1 MATSEPLPEFD
12 LYAELELNPSASRE
26 TIEAAFRALMR
37 RDHPDVSTGHPDAR
51 AKRLNIARDWLL
63 DPEHR
68 ARYDERHVSGSYAA
82 QSRPLP
88 CPDPP
93 EPFDPGRVRSPTG
106 VYVAVLAVG
115 LALMVP
121 TLTVGIGTNPVTIS
135 GFFLGLVLGAYGGV
149 GLVVGAASRR

>member
-1 MATSEPLPEFD
+1 MATSEPWPEFD
-12 LYAELELNPSASRE
+12 LYAELELHPSASRE

-37 RDHPDVSTGHPDAR
+37 RDHPDVSRGNPDAR

-63 DPEHR
+63 DPKHR
-68 ARYDERHVSGSYAA
+68 ARYDERYVSGSYAA
-82 QSRPLP
+82 RSRPLGY
-88 CPDPP
+88 PDPP
-93 EPFDPGRVRSPTG
+93 KPFDPARVWSPTA

-115 LALMVP
+115 LALIVP
-121 TLTVGIGTNPVTIS
+121 ILTVGIGTNLVTVS